1 MGDHIFA
8 TLLFSYIFRVCLEDW
23 SELLILNI
31 PALFAHIPTLHR
43 SALVGG
49 FGSRLLRDGSLPL
62 PWAGNRVHC
71 NTL

>member
-31 PALFAHIPTLHR
+31 PSLFAHIPTLCR
-43 SALVGG
+43 SALIGA
-49 FGSRLLRDGSLPL
+49 FGPHLLRDARFLSG
-62 PWAGNRVHC
+62 AGNHNHC